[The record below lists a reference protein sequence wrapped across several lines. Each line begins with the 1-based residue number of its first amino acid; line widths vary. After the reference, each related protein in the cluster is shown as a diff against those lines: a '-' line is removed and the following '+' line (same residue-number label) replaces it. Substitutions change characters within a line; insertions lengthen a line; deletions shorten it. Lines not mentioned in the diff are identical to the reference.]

1 VTMISARALLA
12 IAMLACIGCGQTG
25 PLYLPGSAPP
35 GSPSPGPAATS
46 QGSDEEEDEDAR

>member
-1 VTMISARALLA
+1 MISARALLA